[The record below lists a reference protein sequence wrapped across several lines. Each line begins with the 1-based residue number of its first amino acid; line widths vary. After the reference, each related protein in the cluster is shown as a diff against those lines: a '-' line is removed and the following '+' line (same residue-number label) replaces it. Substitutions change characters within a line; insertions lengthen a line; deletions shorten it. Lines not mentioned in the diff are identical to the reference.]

1 MTKLLDDLI
10 SFPFNLLFNYISK
23 VDNLKK
29 KPVGYVFSF
38 STSTWLNFTEK
49 IKISTRNLS
58 RVCVWSSSWRYWLL
72 WQTNI
77 DSAGCRHFG
86 KEDVRL
92 RRPPPMGHGNSTRAR
107 TAGHHHRRRNQL
119 VVAER
124 VGRPSSSSQ
133 SERKRIGKRHSSSAK
148 PDT

>member
-29 KPVGYVFSF
+29 KTG
-38 STSTWLNFTEK
+38 WLRIFFFLLQRDWILLRKSKSQRE
-49 IKISTRNLS
+49 IYRE
-58 RVCVWSSSWRYWLL
+58 CVWSSSWRYWLV